1 MVGGEV
7 EGRFLKKN
15 PDDLGLISP
24 PCHPCLLTP
33 LPLPSHTPAVH
44 APFSSHPCADPY
56 SRNRPPSP
64 HLSQPSGRL
73 ARIDALREM
82 WSNENFVYTYR
93 PAHLSLSSL
102 ASQATLPH
110 LTMLRTDKVDCGGGS
125 VSVATCEHR
134 YSSSGGAPPPY
145 SRLPP
150 DGHEFPSNYAEG
162 LPDKM
167 SRFARYSRLA
177 MELDSPGSPPSSA
190 TSTPRTRSAP
200 GTPLGPPPPIP
211 RSSPTA
217 SKTYN
222 NERTSESGNNK
233 WTGNEERKS
242 REPTP
247 TRGRWRRQ
255 DEKSEKS
262 VRDKIAMFSTD
273 GPDQPHSKTRKL
285 DKQEEEEGTMK
296 RAFTEDDVRLDNS
309 ASSITKSGREVN
321 GSSRSLSKTSV
332 FSSMINVSTSEPKDN
347 AKNISTASSEVD
359 IRQDTPPTPHSQG
372 LREEKKV
379 DDESSTNGLHSRSQ
393 SLVDIGRSTLTKRH
407 SVGAYDRPS
416 VYQYGIEKPEE
427 RERRTSLTNLIE
439 QRRKSFGSKLLGLVI
454 PENRGS
460 EGTDKASID
469 LPRISSVPPTAANK
483 TMSLPR
489 EGQRS
494 PRLYKTDSI
503 SSIDS
508 CESNTSSRHS
518 SLNAPPWKS
527 HGTSTLPKYSPA
539 FKRKNM
545 TVFNKAD
552 NLPPLS
558 GRSHSAC
565 STSPTSDLSQASPT
579 HLSHSPPKSLETISP
594 PSSEHTYD
602 MTDGRYNSDRNSYS
616 KVPFSHKN
624 SMESRFNRAE
634 DSDNDSAVSSTQS
647 SYSQGMSP
655 PSSPM
660 PDQDEL
666 EDRRGT
672 GYRSRL
678 SQQNSLDDQD
688 AVRRVLKRG
697 SIEAE
702 NRRNVIIS
710 ARVSSGKNSDEN
722 MTPEIIRK
730 YSSTSDREDSDR
742 FPQRLDSELREGPK
756 VTGLRRQTST
766 SSTSSTASSRRS
778 SHDSSRRNS
787 KDSLSMSPTKVSAEP
802 VYFDQEGEMYK
813 EDQLKIAY
821 VNEITDNFEQLK
833 EPNNKE
839 VIAEVPLSSSVSR
852 RIIEASDSSDS
863 SHSSQPVSCHS
874 RRGGNRWAELEMKYG
889 TTNSNSDIESKIQ
902 RMRRASDSSSPDRTK
917 KKSGGFRALAERWQ
931 QRAEEDTS
939 LPPQPT
945 LAHRESNSRIEAPT
959 RSTRQYEEHLTTTST
974 LERPARPSRLY
985 DDQANMNRRQ
995 SSQPNHHSESSQ
1007 SNSLS
1012 SCGDTL
1018 SENLDIPR
1026 AEVPDRKLSMPE
1038 YGNGGIKMRDRRE
1051 GGPGGVPSRPTSLIE
1066 GGDGGV
1072 IDSNYLSGCAQL
1084 SPTASTDSRD
1094 DLFTPETSL
1103 SRTSSKEVLDAFSR
1117 PRAAIGVSFPRVGA
1131 STTPKIDD
1139 IMRAFE
1145 RHDMRKR
1152 GTIGGGSSHPRM
1164 SSLDSTNSDEGLIG
1178 AHYGSVT
1185 SLASGQRDQYG
1196 SITSLASSTSL
1207 ISPQELAQLIEEANQ
1222 SLEESGT
1229 PSHEILVVVLHRE
1242 IVGHG
1247 SIGITLAGG
1256 ADYETKEITVHK
1268 VIPGSLADR
1277 DGRIQRGD
1285 RVLSINGR
1293 NLRGVTHKEA
1303 LSILKSPRPEVV
1315 LVLSR
1320 SRSVTPQESNMTE
1333 SDGNFSHR
1341 PSLINH
1347 ITSPRPP
1354 KILESPMDSK
1364 SLISAVAAMSIPR
1377 GPPFTITLV
1386 KDGAGLGFSLEGGKD
1401 SPLGDRPLTVKKIF
1415 SGGAADKGGILKVGD
1430 ELVSVNTVD
1439 VTGMARIEAWNFLK
1453 KLPDGTVSLVLRQ
1466 KLESSSAKN
1475 EEYRG
1480 CLQASGR
1487 PGEGRKQAG
1496 TCRRPT
1502 ELFAVVTGG
1511 NNVMGYAIMKELCA
1525 KFEGRMY
1532 VYLTTRDEGRAEAAV
1547 EILKEAVEEAAAAE
1561 AVKGNEGKHVEAQTD
1576 NTPVLQPCIPI
1587 KGTGSSRD
1595 LKVSLSLL
1603 YTQPSAIKPSRCCQ
1617 SKVKKMGGGDE
1628 DSIQHECEG
1637 RTCPHRGAS
1646 GGPCNDERAYLE

>member
-1 MVGGEV
+1 MIVCTSYQEERHIV
-7 EGRFLKKN
+7 QNEG
-15 PDDLGLISP
+15 
-24 PCHPCLLTP
+24 
-33 LPLPSHTPAVH
+33 
-44 APFSSHPCADPY
+44 
-56 SRNRPPSP
+56 
-64 HLSQPSGRL
+64 
-73 ARIDALREM
+73 
-82 WSNENFVYTYR
+82 
-93 PAHLSLSSL
+93 
-102 ASQATLPH
+102 
-110 LTMLRTDKVDCGGGS
+110 GGGS

-134 YSSSGGAPPPY
+134 FSSSGGAPPPY

-167 SRFARYSRLA
+167 SRYARYSRLA
-177 MELDSPGSPPSSA
+177 MELDSPGSPPPSA
-190 TSTPRTRSAP
+190 TTPRTRSAP

-217 SKTYN
+217 SKTYSSD
-222 NERTSESGNNK
+222 RTLDSGNNK

-242 REPTP
+242 REQTP
-247 TRGRWRRQ
+247 TRSRWRRQ
-255 DEKSEKS
+255 DERSEKS

-273 GPDQPHSKTRKL
+273 GPDQPHPKTRKL
-285 DKQEEEEGTMK
+285 DKQESEEGTMK
-296 RAFTEDDVRLDNS
+296 RSFTEDDVRLDNS
-309 ASSITKSGREVN
+309 ASSNSKSGREPHS
-321 GSSRSLSKTSV
+321 SSRSLSKTSV

-347 AKNISTASSEVD
+347 TKHMSTASSEVD
-359 IRQDTPPTPHSQG
+359 IRQDTPPTPRSHG
-372 LREEKKV
+372 MREEKR
-379 DDESSTNGLHSRSQ
+379 DDESSSSGLHSRSQ
-393 SLVDIGRSTLTKRH
+393 SLIDIGRTSLTKRH

-454 PENRGS
+454 PESRGS
-460 EGTDKASID
+460 EGSDKASID
-469 LPRISSVPPTAANK
+469 LPRISSVPPTTASK

-494 PRLYKTDSI
+494 PRLYKADSI

-508 CESNTSSRHS
+508 CESNTSRHS

-545 TVFNKAD
+545 SVFSKSD

-565 STSPTSDLSQASPT
+565 STSPTSDLSQPSPT
-579 HLSHSPPKSLETISP
+579 PPCHSPPKSLETISP

-602 MTDGRYNSDRNSYS
+602 MNDGRYNSDRHSYS
-616 KVPFSHKN
+616 KLPLSQKN
-624 SMESRFNRAE
+624 SYESRHNRAE

-660 PDQDEL
+660 PEQDEL
-666 EDRRGT
+666 EDRRGR

-688 AVRRVLKRG
+688 AARRVLKRG

-702 NRRNVIIS
+702 NRRNVINS
-710 ARVSSGKNSDEN
+710 ARCSSGRNSDEHQ
-722 MTPEIIRK
+722 TPEIIRK
-730 YSSTSDREDSDR
+730 YSSSSDRGEDSDR
-742 FPQRLDSELREGPK
+742 FPNRLDSELREGPK
-756 VTGLRRQTST
+756 VTGLRRQAST

-787 KDSLSMSPTKVSAEP
+787 KDSVIHVTKYDEAKVSAEP

-813 EDQLKIAY
+813 ESQLKVAY
-821 VNEITDNFEQLK
+821 VNEITDDFEQLN
-833 EPNNKE
+833 ECNNKD
-839 VIAEVPLSSSVSR
+839 VIAEVQLSSPPSR
-852 RIIEASDSSDS
+852 RTTEASDSSDT
-863 SHSSQPVSCHS
+863 SQGVPSNP
-874 RRGGNRWAELEMKYG
+874 RRGNRWAELEMKYG
-889 TTNSNSDIESKIQ
+889 STNSTSDIESKIQ
-902 RMRRASDSSSPDRTK
+902 RMRRASDSSSPDHTK
-917 KKSGGFRALAERWQ
+917 KNSGGFRALAEKWQ
-931 QRAEEDTS
+931 QRAEEDTAA
-939 LPPQPT
+939 PPQPN
-945 LAHRESNSRIEAPT
+945 LARRESNGRLEASV
-959 RSTRQYEEHLTTTST
+959 RSSRQYEERSATTST
-974 LERPARPSRLY
+974 QEKPTRPSRLY
-985 DDQANMNRRQ
+985 DNQ
-995 SSQPNHHSESSQ
+995 SDVDGAQPAQSDLHSESTQSS

-1012 SCGDTL
+1012 SSGDTRA
-1018 SENLDIPR
+1018 ENLDIPR

-1038 YGNGGIKMRDRRE
+1038 YGNGGVKMRDRRE
-1051 GGPGGVPSRPTSLIE
+1051 GGTGGAPSRPTSLIE

-1072 IDSNYLSGCAQL
+1072 MDSNYLTGCSQL

-1117 PRAAIGVSFPRVGA
+1117 PRANIGISFPRVGA

-1152 GTIGGGSSHPRM
+1152 GGIGAGSSHPRM

-1285 RVLSINGR
+1285 RVLSINGK
-1293 NLRGVTHKEA
+1293 NLRGVSHKEA

-1333 SDGNFSHR
+1333 SDGNFIHR

-1347 ITSPRPP
+1347 VTSPRPP

-1364 SLISAVAAMSIPR
+1364 SLISDVAAMSVPR

-1430 ELVSVNTVD
+1430 ELVSVNAVD

-1453 KLPDGTVSLVLRQ
+1453 KLPDGTVTLVLRQ
-1466 KLESSSAKN
+1466 KLDGSSAKN
-1475 EEYRG
+1475 EE
-1480 CLQASGR
+1480 
-1487 PGEGRKQAG
+1487 
-1496 TCRRPT
+1496 
-1502 ELFAVVTGG
+1502 
-1511 NNVMGYAIMKELCA
+1511 
-1525 KFEGRMY
+1525 
-1532 VYLTTRDEGRAEAAV
+1532 
-1547 EILKEAVEEAAAAE
+1547 
-1561 AVKGNEGKHVEAQTD
+1561 
-1576 NTPVLQPCIPI
+1576 
-1587 KGTGSSRD
+1587 
-1595 LKVSLSLL
+1595 
-1603 YTQPSAIKPSRCCQ
+1603 
-1617 SKVKKMGGGDE
+1617 
-1628 DSIQHECEG
+1628 
-1637 RTCPHRGAS
+1637 
-1646 GGPCNDERAYLE
+1646 

>member
-1 MVGGEV
+1 MSEPDADPQGSSVKEV
-7 EGRFLKKN
+7 EEVPAEGSVRAEPIVAVTQAAEN
-15 PDDLGLISP
+15 QSTAPTGDDVDVDVAAS
-24 PCHPCLLTP
+24 T
-33 LPLPSHTPAVH
+33 H
-44 APFSSHPCADPY
+44 A
-56 SRNRPPSP
+56 
-64 HLSQPSGRL
+64 
-73 ARIDALREM
+73 E
-82 WSNENFVYTYR
+82 
-93 PAHLSLSSL
+93 
-102 ASQATLPH
+102 ASFDTG
-110 LTMLRTDKVDCGGGS
+110 GGGS

-134 YSSSGGAPPPY
+134 FSSTGGAPPPY

-167 SRFARYSRLA
+167 SRYARYSRLA
-177 MELDSPGSPPSSA
+177 MELDSPGSPPPSA
-190 TSTPRTRSAP
+190 APTPTTPRTRSAP

-211 RSSPTA
+211 RSSSST
-217 SKTYN
+217 KTYS
-222 NERTSESGNNK
+222 NEKTQDSGNNK
-233 WTGNEERKS
+233 WAGGEERRS

-247 TRGRWRRQ
+247 TRSRWRRQ
-255 DEKSEKS
+255 DERSERS

-273 GPDQPHSKTRKL
+273 GPDQPHPKTRKL
-285 DKQEEEEGTMK
+285 DKQEGEEGTMK
-296 RAFTEDDVRLDNS
+296 RSFTEDDVRLDNS
-309 ASSITKSGREVN
+309 
-321 GSSRSLSKTSV
+321 GSSSNKNGRDTHSNPRSLSKTNV

-347 AKNISTASSEVD
+347 TKHISTASSEVD
-359 IRQDTPPTPHSQG
+359 IRQETPPTPRG
-372 LREEKKV
+372 NGMREEKRP
-379 DDESSTNGLHSRSQ
+379 DDESSASGLHSRSQ
-393 SLVDIGRSTLTKRH
+393 SLIDIGRSSLTKRH

-454 PENRGS
+454 PESRGS
-460 EGTDKASID
+460 EGGDKASID
-469 LPRISSVPPTAANK
+469 LPRISSVPPTTASK

-494 PRLYKTDSI
+494 PRLYKADSI

-508 CESNTSSRHS
+508 CESNTSRHS

-545 TVFNKAD
+545 TVFSKSD
-552 NLPPLS
+552 NLPPPS

-565 STSPTSDLSQASPT
+565 SSSPTSDLSQPSPT
-579 HLSHSPPKSLETISP
+579 PMSHSPPKSLENISP

-602 MTDGRYNSDRNSYS
+602 MNDGRYNSDKHSYS
-616 KVPFSHKN
+616 KLSLSQKN
-624 SMESRFNRAE
+624 SLESRLNRAE

-660 PDQDEL
+660 PEQDEL
-666 EDRRGT
+666 EDRRGR

-678 SQQNSLDDQD
+678 SQQNSLDEQE
-688 AVRRVLKRG
+688 AARRVLKRG

-702 NRRNVIIS
+702 NRRNVINS
-710 ARVSSGKNSDEN
+710 ARVSSGRNSDEHQ
-722 MTPEIIRK
+722 TPEIIRK
-730 YSSTSDREDSDR
+730 YSSASDKGEDSDR
-742 FPQRLDSELREGPK
+742 FPQRLDTELRDGPK
-756 VTGLRRQTST
+756 VTGLRRQAST

-787 KDSLSMSPTKVSAEP
+787 RDSVIHVTKHDEAKVSAEP

-813 EDQLKIAY
+813 ESQLKVAY
-821 VNEITDNFEQLK
+821 VNEITDDYEQL
-833 EPNNKE
+833 NDANAKE
-839 VIAEVPLSSSVSR
+839 VIAEVPLSSPPSR
-852 RIIEASDSSDS
+852 RTPETKEAPEANQTASS
-863 SHSSQPVSCHS
+863 PP
-874 RRGGNRWAELEMKYG
+874 RKGTNRWAKLEMKYG
-889 TTNSNSDIESKIQ
+889 SNNTNSDIETKIQ

-917 KKSGGFRALAERWQ
+917 KKSGGFRALAEKWQ
-931 QRAEEDTS
+931 QRAEEDTAA
-939 LPPQPT
+939 PPHPT
-945 LAHRESNSRIEAPT
+945 LARRESNSRLEAPV
-959 RSTRQYEEHLTTTST
+959 RASRQFEERAAAPPAHD
-974 LERPARPSRLY
+974 RPARPSRLY
-985 DDQANMNRRQ
+985 DDQTEVDGGQAAHSDNYSESTQ
-995 SSQPNHHSESSQ
+995 SS

-1012 SCGDTL
+1012 SSGDSR

-1038 YGNGGIKMRDRRE
+1038 YGSAGVKMRDRRE
-1051 GGPGGVPSRPTSLIE
+1051 GGAGGAPSRPTSLIE

-1072 IDSNYLSGCAQL
+1072 MDSHYLTTCSQL
-1084 SPTASTDSRD
+1084 SPAASTDSRD

-1103 SRTSSKEVLDAFSR
+1103 SRTASKEVLDAFSR
-1117 PRAAIGVSFPRVGA
+1117 PRANIGVSLPRAGA
-1131 STTPKIDD
+1131 SSTPKMAD

-1145 RHDMRKR
+1145 RHDLGKR
-1152 GTIGGGSSHPRM
+1152 GPMSGGSSHLRM
-1164 SSLDSTNSDEGLIG
+1164 SSMDSTNSDEGLMG

-1242 IVGHG
+1242 VVAHG

-1256 ADYETKEITVHK
+1256 ADYEAKEITVHK

-1285 RVLSINGR
+1285 RVLSINGK

-1333 SDGNFSHR
+1333 SDGSFIHR

-1347 ITSPRPP
+1347 VTSPRPP

-1364 SLISAVAAMSIPR
+1364 SLISDVAAMSVPR

-1415 SGGAADKGGILKVGD
+1415 SGGAADKGGVLKVGD

-1453 KLPDGTVSLVLRQ
+1453 KLPDGTVTLVLRQ
-1466 KLESSSAKN
+1466 KLDYTAAKN
-1475 EEYRG
+1475 EE
-1480 CLQASGR
+1480 
-1487 PGEGRKQAG
+1487 
-1496 TCRRPT
+1496 
-1502 ELFAVVTGG
+1502 
-1511 NNVMGYAIMKELCA
+1511 
-1525 KFEGRMY
+1525 
-1532 VYLTTRDEGRAEAAV
+1532 
-1547 EILKEAVEEAAAAE
+1547 
-1561 AVKGNEGKHVEAQTD
+1561 
-1576 NTPVLQPCIPI
+1576 
-1587 KGTGSSRD
+1587 
-1595 LKVSLSLL
+1595 
-1603 YTQPSAIKPSRCCQ
+1603 
-1617 SKVKKMGGGDE
+1617 
-1628 DSIQHECEG
+1628 
-1637 RTCPHRGAS
+1637 
-1646 GGPCNDERAYLE
+1646 